1 MSRRRRFGDTESALA
16 AKRRR
21 PELPGEPPRPDG
33 SPAGVEAAL
42 GAVWALFPRRLFGD
56 ALPPVVLRHQLY
68 SLVSDRTAVDRHLN
82 RLRDEG
88 RVRLLHLGLGP
99 DTLGVVSLELYR
111 EKVLAAV
118 SGSPREALVR
128 RFLEAAVAASPELGY
143 ERRGM
148 GERGFGD
155 KDITYGRTDGHRDR
169 LGTWGQ
175 TDRQA
180 GDSPE
185 LGYERRGMGEK
196 GFGDKDITYGRTDGQ
211 TPGHGTAPSWDTNRR
226 GWGRKGSEIRTSR
239 SWQLVAAG
247 LLTIRDA
254 GSWQLV
260 AAGLLTVRDAGISP
274 HFPSLRQ
281 LVAAGLLTVRDAGS
295 WWLAVP
301 GAGRFV
307 RALIRGRRAVL
318 SLVRRSRHAQ
328 VPLRELEGLRA
339 P

>member
-21 PELPGEPPRPDG
+21 PERPGEPPRPDG

-42 GAVWALFPRRLFGD
+42 GAVSALFPRRLFGD
-56 ALPPVVLRHQLY
+56 ALPPLVLRHQLY
-68 SLVSDRTAVDRHLN
+68 SLVPDRTAVDRHLN

-118 SGSPREALVR
+118 SGSPREPLVR

-155 KDITYGRTDGHRDR
+155 KDIT
-169 LGTWGQ
+169 
-175 TDRQA
+175 
-180 GDSPE
+180 
-185 LGYERRGMGEK
+185 
-196 GFGDKDITYGRTDGQ
+196 
-211 TPGHGTAPSWDTNRR
+211 
-226 GWGRKGSEIRTSR
+226 
-239 SWQLVAAG
+239 
-247 LLTIRDA
+247 
-254 GSWQLV
+254 
-260 AAGLLTVRDAGISP
+260 
-274 HFPSLRQ
+274 Q

-318 SLVRRSRHAQ
+318 SLLRRSRHRP

-339 P
+339 PPGAALGVPFLLHDLLGEGRLHSVPSAAGPLLRLADP